1 MCVVVVV
8 GSRGGG
14 VGEKGV
20 GEGRGERSGA
30 LPEAE
35 RRRAPNQ
42 PKRVFSATGACKVRK
57 EREGGR
63 KGEG

>member
-1 MCVVVVV
+1 MV
-8 GSRGGG
+8 GGG
-14 VGEKGV
+14 REKGV

-42 PKRVFSATGACKVRK
+42 PKRVFLPLVYARLGRNGRA
-57 EREGGR
+57 EGRARGR
-63 KGEG
+63 YDT